1 VLRIFFL
8 PSSLFLLLGKKQRKK
23 KKKKMSSSTS
33 SSSQRKEDLAN
44 NRERLDRWRKHIL
57 LGYYSRANSSREKN
71 AATND
76 DEDGLKTSSS
86 PLNATR
92 REYEKLRGEF
102 FFSSFSTKTRTTRRR
117 AREGEEEEEEE
128 TCSPLS
134 AMKKQNFPLV
144 FQKKELVRVI
154 RQDVERVVFAEE
166 KGFGGK
172 KFWRSPE
179 VRASLIRVLTVF
191 VLGSGDARRREYKQ
205 GMHEIAAMVY
215 LATSRAASSSLVADD
230 GVGSGNNDGER
241 EEEDDDEEDEDNEE
255 GEGDYD
261 ALLDV
266 PLALAPRDDD
276 ENNEEDVEG
285 YEYSQKFI
293 EHDCYALFSAFMNN
307 TRSSLRLLDYFQSQ
321 NESFIEEYCERFRR
335 TMHAADEDTAKVFFS
350 KMSLTRLY
358 LPRFLKLA
366 YQREVKRCDFLFMI
380 WDSIIAEMGREGGKE
395 SNAGQPS
402 AREIYESIGVAAVLR
417 CKDTITREI
426 ALYSNES
433 IGNILNEINAKSFD
447 FSTSS
452 DVEKLIETAKRI
464 AAATKDC
471 EIVSDNDRNEN
482 EEEQEQEQQFFD
494 ESIFKSNLF
503 SAMEIRT
510 NGLSA

>member
-1 VLRIFFL
+1 
-8 PSSLFLLLGKKQRKK
+8 
-23 KKKKMSSSTS
+23 M
-33 SSSQRKEDLAN
+33 
-44 NRERLDRWRKHIL
+44 
-57 LGYYSRANSSREKN
+57 
-71 AATND
+71 
-76 DEDGLKTSSS
+76 
-86 PLNATR
+86 
-92 REYEKLRGEF
+92 
-102 FFSSFSTKTRTTRRR
+102 
-117 AREGEEEEEEE
+117 REGEGEEEEEEEEE

-134 AMKKQNFPLV
+134 AMKKQNFSLV

-230 GVGSGNNDGER
+230 GVGSGNNDGDEG
-241 EEEDDDEEDEDNEE
+241 EEDKDYEDNEE

-266 PLALAPRDDD
+266 PLALAPQDNDG
-276 ENNEEDVEG
+276 NNEDVEG

-307 TRSSLRLLDYFQSQ
+307 TRSSLRILDYYQSQ

-366 YQREVKRCDFLFMI
+366 YLRECKDYYLFVI

-395 SNAGQPS
+395 SNANQPS
-402 AREIYESIGVAAVLR
+402 AREIFESLSVAAVLR

-447 FSTSS
+447 FSTPS

-464 AAATKDC
+464 AATTKDC
-471 EIVSDNDRNEN
+471 EIVSDNDRIEN
-482 EEEQEQEQQFFD
+482 EEQEEQEQQFFD
-494 ESIFKSNLF
+494 ESVFNSNLF
-503 SAMEIRT
+503 SAMEIRAD
-510 NGLSA
+510 GLNA

>member
-1 VLRIFFL
+1 
-8 PSSLFLLLGKKQRKK
+8 
-23 KKKKMSSSTS
+23 
-33 SSSQRKEDLAN
+33 
-44 NRERLDRWRKHIL
+44 
-57 LGYYSRANSSREKN
+57 
-71 AATND
+71 
-76 DEDGLKTSSS
+76 
-86 PLNATR
+86 
-92 REYEKLRGEF
+92 LRGEF
-102 FFSSFSTKTRTTRRR
+102 FFSSFSTKTRTTTRRR
-117 AREGEEEEEEE
+117 AREGEEEEEEEEEE

-154 RQDVERVVFAEE
+154 RQDVERVVFTEA

-215 LATSRAASSSLVADD
+215 LATSRAASSSLVAND
-230 GVGSGNNDGER
+230 VAGSGHNNGE
-241 EEEDDDEEDEDNEE
+241 EEEDDDEGYEDNEE

-266 PLALAPRDDD
+266 PLALAPPDDE

-293 EHDCYALFSAFMNN
+293 EHDCYALFRAFMNN

-335 TMHAADEDTAKVFFS
+335 TMRAADEVTERVFFG
-350 KMSLTRLY
+350 KISLTRLY

-366 YQREVKRCDFLFMI
+366 YLRECKQCDFLFMI

-402 AREIYESIGVAAVLR
+402 AREIFESLSVAAVLR

-447 FSTSS
+447 FSTPS
-452 DVEKLIETAKRI
+452 DVEKLIKTAKRI

-471 EIVSDNDRNEN
+471 EIVGDNDQNEN
-482 EEEQEQEQQFFD
+482 EEEEEQHFFD
-494 ESIFKSNLF
+494 ESVFKSNLF
-503 SAMEIRT
+503 SAIEIRT
-510 NGLSA
+510 DGLNA

>member
-230 GVGSGNNDGER
+230 GVGSGNNDGEG
-241 EEEDDDEEDEDNEE
+241 EEEEDEEDEDNEE

-276 ENNEEDVEG
+276 DNNEEDVEG
-285 YEYSQKFI
+285 YEYSRKFI

-335 TMHAADEDTAKVFFS
+335 TMHAADEVTESVFFG
-350 KMSLTRLY
+350 KISLTRLY

-366 YQREVKRCDFLFMI
+366 YLRECKRCDFLFMI

-402 AREIYESIGVAAVLR
+402 AREIFESLSVAAVLR

-447 FSTSS
+447 FSTPS

-464 AAATKDC
+464 AAAAKDC
-471 EIVSDNDRNEN
+471 EIVGDNDQNEN
-482 EEEQEQEQQFFD
+482 EEEEEQQFFD
-494 ESIFKSNLF
+494 ESVFKSNLF

-510 NGLSA
+510 DGSNA

>member
-1 VLRIFFL
+1 MLRIFFL

-33 SSSQRKEDLAN
+33 SSSQRKEALAN

-230 GVGSGNNDGER
+230 GVGSGNNDGEG
-241 EEEDDDEEDEDNEE
+241 EEEEDEEDEDNEE

-266 PLALAPRDDD
+266 PLALAPRDDE

-335 TMHAADEDTAKVFFS
+335 TMHAADEVTESVFFG
-350 KMSLTRLY
+350 KISLTRLY

-366 YQREVKRCDFLFMI
+366 YLRECKRCDFLLMI

-402 AREIYESIGVAAVLR
+402 AREIFESLSVAAVLR

-447 FSTSS
+447 FSTPS

-464 AAATKDC
+464 AAAAKDC
-471 EIVSDNDRNEN
+471 EIVGDNDQNEN
-482 EEEQEQEQQFFD
+482 EEEEEQQFFD
-494 ESIFKSNLF
+494 ESVFKSNLF

-510 NGLSA
+510 DGSNA